1 MKWKPD
7 VEQIMRGV
15 EHETIEDAI
24 AADLVSGLPFIGAF
38 TDFLRLIDSGT
49 KPRRAL
55 QALDLVTSPVPIL
68 DQLTFTNTL
77 LYLDK
82 KGMLP
87 VELDKINLFT
97 EKLLPMRRNKN

>member
-7 VEQIMRGV
+7 IEQIVSGV
-15 EHETIEDAI
+15 EHKTVEDAI
-24 AADLVSGLPFIGAF
+24 AADLVSGLPIIGAI

-55 QALDLVTSPVPIL
+55 QALDLITSPIPVL
-68 DQLTFTNTL
+68 DQLTFTNTV

-87 VELDKINLFT
+87 IELDKINSLT
-97 EKLLPMRRNKN
+97 EKLVPIRRKR

>member
-1 MKWKPD
+1 MRWKPD

-15 EHETIEDAI
+15 EHTTLEDAI
-24 AADLVSGLPFIGAF
+24 AADLVSGLPFIGAI
-38 TDFLRLIDSGT
+38 TDFLRLVDSGT

-55 QALDLVTSPVPIL
+55 QALDLITSPIPVL
-68 DQLTFTNTL
+68 DQLTFTNTI

-87 VELDKINLFT
+87 VELDKINSLT
-97 EKLLPMRRNKN
+97 EKLIPMRRK